1 MRLFDHSYNT
11 LNALSVL
18 QNGKMQQNLHLDTAV
33 LPGSSWAPA
42 SHSCPPPTWLSPPQA
57 SCHNRH
63 VDRVQWSR
71 QDDIIVDVKDSLA
84 VIGWYFCLHPGNS
97 TSQGYP
103 YRFGGG
109 GDPWG

>member
-42 SHSCPPPTWLSPPQA
+42 SHSCPPTWLSPPQA
-57 SCHNRH
+57 SSHNIH

-71 QDDIIVDVKDSLA
+71 QDNILVG
-84 VIGWYFCLHPGNS
+84 VIGPYF
-97 TSQGYP
+97 
-103 YRFGGG
+103 
-109 GDPWG
+109 